1 MKHTEVKFEDVKVGD
16 TLYIESTGA
25 EYAECDKRTC
35 TVVGINNKAEILC
48 VDFGEGFYGHNAD
61 GFVEANTGY
70 NLWKQDQHYFTLFKV
85 EEEETKPSEKTMK
98 AVEQADKLIETKYTY
113 SGKVL
118 KHLKV
123 GDIFFLDKFPA
134 NPSLEGKFYEVVL
147 KYNKDNYGFDFEEVC
162 ARSVPIYI
170 ASHAGNVMTG
180 EMVITLTR
188 PLGKTKQDK
197 IAKLEVKLE
206 RITNKL
212 KALKE
217 SGE

>member
-1 MKHTEVKFEDVKVGD
+1 MKRTEVKFEDVKVGD

-25 EYAECDKRTC
+25 EYSKCNKCNCA
-35 TVVGINNKAEILC
+35 VVGINNKTEILC
-48 VDFGEGFYGHNAD
+48 VDFGKGFYGHNAD
-61 GFVEANTGY
+61 GFIVENTGY
-70 NLWKQDQHYFTLFKV
+70 NLWKQDQQYFTLFKV
-85 EEEETKPSEKTMK
+85 EEEKEEVP
-98 AVEQADKLIETKYTY
+98 ETKYTY

-123 GDIFFLDKFPA
+123 GDVFFLDAYPNKRFLENKFC
-134 NPSLEGKFYEVVL
+134 EVVR
-147 KYNKDNYGFDFEEVC
+147 KYDKGNYGFDFKEVC
-162 ARSVPIYI
+162 DRSVPIYMAFHDMDI
-170 ASHAGNVMTG
+170 ISGN
-180 EMVITLTR
+180 MVITLTR

-197 IAKLEVKLE
+197 IAKLEAKLE

>member
-16 TLYIESTGA
+16 TLYIESKHPTYTQCNG
-25 EYAECDKRTC
+25 RTC
-35 TVVGINNKAEILC
+35 VVKGIWFNAPERAIC
-48 VDFGEGFYGHNAD
+48 VDFGKGFVGHNACGYVD
-61 GFVEANTGY
+61 ECTGY
-70 NLWKQDQHYFTLFKV
+70 NLWNYENTCMTLFKV
-85 EEEETKPSEKTMK
+85 EEEKEEVP
-98 AVEQADKLIETKYTY
+98 ETKYTY

-123 GDIFFLDKFPA
+123 GDVFFLDKFPA

-147 KYNKDNYGFDFEEVC
+147 DTGNYYGFDFKRVC
-162 ARSVPIYI
+162 DRSVPIYTAFNSMDI
-170 ASHAGNVMTG
+170 VS
-180 EMVITLTR
+180 EDMVITLTR
-188 PLGKTKQDK
+188 TLGKTKQDK
-197 IAKLEVKLE
+197 IAKLEAKLE

>member
-1 MKHTEVKFEDVKVGD
+1 MKRTEVKFEDVKVGD

-25 EYAECDKRTC
+25 EYGRCNKHTC
-35 TVVGINNKAEILC
+35 AVVGINNKTEILC
-48 VDFGEGFYGHNAD
+48 VDFGKGFYGHNAD
-61 GFVEANTGY
+61 GFIEANTGY

-85 EEEETKPSEKTMK
+85 EEEVP
-98 AVEQADKLIETKYTY
+98 ETKYTY

-123 GDIFFLDKFPA
+123 GDIFFLDAYPA
-134 NPSLEGKFYEVVL
+134 NPNLEGKFYEVVR
-147 KYNKDNYGFDFEEVC
+147 KYDKGNYSFDFKEVC
-162 ARSVPIYI
+162 DRSVPIYMAFHGMDI
-170 ASHAGNVMTG
+170 MFG

-188 PLGKTKQDK
+188 PLGKTKEDK
-197 IAKLEVKLE
+197 IAKLEAKLE
-206 RITNKL
+206 RITHKL

>member
-1 MKHTEVKFEDVKVGD
+1 MKHTEMSFDDVKVGD

-25 EYAECDKRTC
+25 EYGKCNKRTC
-35 TVVGINNKAEILC
+35 AVVGIDPQANILY
-48 VDFGEGFYGHNAD
+48 VDFGKGFPGHNAD
-61 GFVEANTGY
+61 GFVEGNTGY
-70 NLWKQDQHYFTLFKV
+70 YLWKRDQNYFTIFKV
-85 EEEETKPSEKTMK
+85 EEEKEEAP
-98 AVEQADKLIETKYTY
+98 ETKYTY

-134 NPSLEGKFYEVVL
+134 NPSLEGKFYEVV
-147 KYNKDNYGFDFEEVC
+147 YKDIGNYYGFDFKEVC
-162 ARSVPIYI
+162 DRSVPIYT
-170 ASHAGNVMTG
+170 ASHVDNIMSGD
-180 EMVITLTR
+180 MVITLTH

-197 IAKLEVKLE
+197 IAKLEAKLE

-217 SGE
+217 SR

>member
-1 MKHTEVKFEDVKVGD
+1 MKRTEVKFKDVKVGD
-16 TLYIESTGA
+16 TLYIESTGI
-25 EYAECDKRTC
+25 EYRRCDQRTC
-35 TVVGINNKAEILC
+35 KVMGFDDHREFWCA
-48 VDFGEGFYGHNAD
+48 DFGEGFYGHDAN
-61 GFVEANTGY
+61 GFVEGSTGY
-70 NLWKQDQHYFTLFKV
+70 NLWKQDKEYFTLFKV
-85 EEEETKPSEKTMK
+85 EEEVP
-98 AVEQADKLIETKYTY
+98 ETKYTY

-123 GDIFFLDKFPA
+123 GDIFFLDAYPA
-134 NPSLEGKFYEVVL
+134 KRQLENMFYEVVR
-147 KYNKDNYGFDFEEVC
+147 KYDKGNYGFDFKEVC
-162 ARSVPIYI
+162 DRSVPIYMAFHGMDI
-170 ASHAGNVMTG
+170 MFG

-197 IAKLEVKLE
+197 IAKLEAKLE

>member
-1 MKHTEVKFEDVKVGD
+1 MKRTEVKFEDVKVGD
-16 TLYIESTGA
+16 TLYIEGTGA

-48 VDFGEGFYGHNAD
+48 VDFGEGFCGHNAD
-61 GFVEANTGY
+61 GFVEGNTGY
-70 NLWKQDQHYFTLFKV
+70 NLWKQDQQYFTLFKV
-85 EEEETKPSEKTMK
+85 EEEVPE
-98 AVEQADKLIETKYTY
+98 AKYTY

-123 GDIFFLDKFPA
+123 GDVFFLDKFPA

-147 KYNKDNYGFDFEEVC
+147 DTGNYYGFDFKRVC
-162 ARSVPIYI
+162 DRSVPIYTAFNSMDI
-170 ASHAGNVMTG
+170 VS
-180 EMVITLTR
+180 EDMVITLTR
-188 PLGKTKQDK
+188 PLGKTKENK
-197 IAKLEVKLE
+197 IAKLEAKLE

-212 KALKE
+212 KTLKE